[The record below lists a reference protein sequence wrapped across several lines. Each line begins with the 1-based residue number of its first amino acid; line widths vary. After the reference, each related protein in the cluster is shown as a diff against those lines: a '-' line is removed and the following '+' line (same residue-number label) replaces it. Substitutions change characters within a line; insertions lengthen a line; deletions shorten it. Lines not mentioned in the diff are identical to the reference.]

1 VLSKTEVIA
10 GMRPLDERSSR
21 ALIDA
26 IIWVEVSNS
35 IAEAAGS
42 FARTHLRTHPG
53 IDVVDFV
60 VAATKDDLGVPLWT
74 LNVRHFPMFP
84 NLAAPY

>member
-1 VLSKTEVIA
+1 
-10 GMRPLDERSSR
+10 MHPLDERVSR
-21 ALIDA
+21 TLLDA

-42 FARTHLRTHPG
+42 LARTHLRSHPG

-84 NLAAPY
+84 DLRTPY